1 MLGLVHLVSL
11 QVALGISTL
20 LYLVPVPLAAAHQAG
35 SLALLSGCLVL
46 GSRIW
51 MPKNTLKMLERIV
64 KSRAGTTTKLAQE
77 THRPNFNF
85 RVEKQP
91 SAV

>member
-1 MLGLVHLVSL
+1 MMGLVHLVSF

-51 MPKNTLKMLERIV
+51 MPKNTLRMLERIV
-64 KSRAGTTTKLAQE
+64 KSKASTTTKLAQE
-77 THRPNFNF
+77 AHRPNFNF

-91 SAV
+91 SAA